1 MACIVILHIRVNKIV
16 SEFVHKSFHLNC
28 RKSVVCLI
36 NLIVIRDRVD
46 VPNTQMPRRKA
57 ML

>member
-1 MACIVILHIRVNKIV
+1 MAFIVILHILINKIV
-16 SEFVHKSFHLNC
+16 SEFVYISFHLNC
-28 RKSVVCLI
+28 RKCVVRLI